1 MENIWWKGTTS
12 MDLLGFVLAVAAAPK
27 ADIATCNK

>member
-1 MENIWWKGTTS
+1 

-27 ADIATCNK
+27 ADIPTFHTLL